1 MNHPNLNAI
10 RKLAGLEPLT
20 EEVSCPYTRKY
31 EKMNEKEMDSSRKY
45 LESVI
50 GATHKDS
57 VKHKSAQEEI
67 AVLDR
72 VKKSLKES
80 NESILAEAKKE
91 FNFEK
96 KKDDEEAKKDDK
108 KEEKK
113 EKSEK
118 KEDDKDSEKD
128 DTKEEKKEK
137 SEKEEDD
144 KDSEKDDKKEEKKF
158 NFEKKEDDK
167 DSKKDDKKEEDKE
180 KKEKK
185 EKKEDDKD
193 AKKDDKKEEEKVE
206 ESVEDIAARLLAEST
221 YFEYK
226 PAGTTE
232 DTKLTT
238 LKVLGSLKLPAG
250 KGLEK
255 HNETGFKPLSIPSDE
270 HPKGEFTDSD
280 HDQNKEQKV
289 VKEEKDFLDDKG
301 TKGDTKDTK
310 LTKLKVLGSLK
321 LPDGKGLE
329 KHNETGHKPLKVP
342 ADQTVKGSDF
352 ACGDHDQNKEQKKVS
367 LR

>member
-96 KKDDEEAKKDDK
+96 KKDDEDAKKDDK

-128 DTKEEKKEK
+128 DKKEEKKEK

-167 DSKKDDKKEEDKE
+167 DSKKDDKKEED
-180 KKEKK
+180 KEKK

>member
-96 KKDDEEAKKDDK
+96 KKDDEDAKKDDK

-128 DTKEEKKEK
+128 DKKEEKKEK

-185 EKKEDDKD
+185 EGDKD

>member
-31 EKMNEKEMDSSRKY
+31 EKINEKEMDSSRKY

-96 KKDDEEAKKDDK
+96 KKDGEEAKKDDK

-128 DTKEEKKEK
+128 DKKEEKKEK

-167 DSKKDDKKEEDKE
+167 DSKKDDKKEED
-180 KKEKK
+180 KEKK

-270 HPKGEFTDSD
+270 HPKGEFTDGD

>member
-96 KKDDEEAKKDDK
+96 KKDDEDAKKDDK

-118 KEDDKDSEKD
+118 EEDDKDSEKD
-128 DTKEEKKEK
+128 DKKEEKKEK
-137 SEKEEDD
+137 SENEEDD

-167 DSKKDDKKEEDKE
+167 DSKKDDKKEEN
-180 KKEKK
+180 KEKK

>member
-128 DTKEEKKEK
+128 DKKEEKKEK

-167 DSKKDDKKEEDKE
+167 DSKKDDKKEED
-180 KKEKK
+180 KEKK

>member
-96 KKDDEEAKKDDK
+96 KKDDEDAKKDDK

-128 DTKEEKKEK
+128 DKKEEKKEK

-167 DSKKDDKKEEDKE
+167 DSKKDDKKEEN
-180 KKEKK
+180 KEKK